1 MKFREIV
8 CLLNTDDVW
17 ITVDG
22 DVENTVHIVGNTLE
36 ACKELGKFLRYTV
49 ERITPVNNSIE
60 IDLRSDERKEM

>member
-36 ACKELGKFLRYTV
+36 ACKELGKYLKCTV
-49 ERITPVNNSIE
+49 ERITPVNNGIE
-60 IDLRSDERKEM
+60 VDLVSN